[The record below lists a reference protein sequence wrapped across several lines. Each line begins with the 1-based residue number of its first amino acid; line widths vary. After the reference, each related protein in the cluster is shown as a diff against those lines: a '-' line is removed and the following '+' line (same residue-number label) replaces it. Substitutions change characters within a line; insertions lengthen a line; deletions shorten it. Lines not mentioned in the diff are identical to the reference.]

1 MPKAGSLAPE
11 PPSGSGAGT
20 TPVSENNLTGEF
32 LGWLGGERRAAPKT
46 LETYGRDVL
55 AFLAFCAGHV
65 GGEPGLQML
74 RELRAA
80 DIRAFLTAEAKAGI
94 GNATRARKLS
104 ALKTFFRFLNKRH
117 GVDNTA
123 LALISRP
130 RPKRPLPKAL
140 SAEDAKRVV
149 REIGEATDTAA
160 LQARDEALMML
171 LYGAGLRI
179 NEALSLNIGDLPASD
194 GAMRVTGKGNKQRIV
209 PLLPVVREAIATYLK
224 LHPKSGP
231 DAPLFLGARGDRLN
245 AGVAQKCLR
254 DFRRLNGL
262 PEHATPHALRH
273 SFATHLL
280 AGGAD
285 LRSIQELLGH
295 ASLSTTQLYTDV
307 DTQQLMDVW
316 RKAHPRA

>member
-1 MPKAGSLAPE
+1 L
-11 PPSGSGAGT
+11 
-20 TPVSENNLTGEF
+20 SETLTGEF
-32 LGWLGGERRAAPKT
+32 LAWLGGERRAAPKT
-46 LETYGRDVL
+46 LETYGRDIL
-55 AFLAFCAGHV
+55 AFLDFCARHV
-65 GGEPGLQML
+65 GGEANLETL

-80 DIRAFLTAEAKAGI
+80 DIRAWIAAQAEAGA

-104 ALKTFFRFLNKRH
+104 ALKTFFRFLHKRH
-117 GVDNTA
+117 GVENAA

-140 SAEDAKRVV
+140 SPEDARRVAH
-149 REIGEATDTAA
+149 EIGEASDAA
-160 LQARDEALMML
+160 ATQARDEALMML

-179 NEALSLNIGDLPASD
+179 NEALSLHVGDLPAAD
-194 GAMRVTGKGNKQRIV
+194 DALRVTGKGNKQRIV
-209 PLLPVVREAIATYLK
+209 PMLAAVRAALAQWLK
-224 LHPKSGP
+224 FHPNPGASE
-231 DAPLFLGARGDRLN
+231 PLFVGVRGARLN
-245 AGVAQKCLR
+245 AGVVQKHLR

-295 ASLSTTQLYTDV
+295 ASLSTTQRYTDV
-307 DTQQLMDVW
+307 DTAQLMAVW
-316 RKAHPRA
+316 RNAHPRA

>member
-1 MPKAGSLAPE
+1 MPEA
-11 PPSGSGAGT
+11 
-20 TPVSENNLTGEF
+20 LTQEF
-32 LGWLGGERRAAPKT
+32 LGWLGGERRAAAKT

-55 AFLAFCAGHV
+55 AFLEFCSTHV
-65 GGEPGLQML
+65 GGVPDLAML
-74 RELRAA
+74 RGLRAA
-80 DIRAFLTAEAKAGI
+80 DFRAWIAAEAKAGA

-104 ALKTFFRFLNKRH
+104 AIKTFFRFLKKRH
-117 GVDNTA
+117 EVEGTA

-140 SAEDAKRVV
+140 SPDDAKMVAQD
-149 REIGEATDTAA
+149 IGEATDTAA
-160 LQARDEALMML
+160 IQARDTALMML

-179 NEALSLNIGDLPASD
+179 NEALSLNVGDLPAAD
-194 GAMRVTGKGNKQRIV
+194 DALRVTGKGNKQRIV
-209 PLLPVVREAIATYLK
+209 PVLPAVREAIAVYLK
-224 LHPKSGP
+224 LHPNPGRGE
-231 DAPLFLGARGDRLN
+231 PLFVGARGGRLN
-245 AGVAQKCLR
+245 AGVVQKALR

-295 ASLSTTQLYTDV
+295 ASLSTTQRYTDV
-307 DTQQLMDVW
+307 DTGQLMEVW

>member
-1 MPKAGSLAPE
+1 M
-11 PPSGSGAGT
+11 
-20 TPVSENNLTGEF
+20 
-32 LGWLGGERRAAPKT
+32 GWLGGERRAAAKT

-55 AFLAFCAGHV
+55 AFLQFCSTHV
-65 GGEPGLQML
+65 GGVPDVAML
-74 RELRAA
+74 RGLRAA
-80 DIRAFLTAEAKAGI
+80 DFRAWIAAEAKAGA
-94 GNATRARKLS
+94 GNATRALKLS
-104 ALKTFFRFLNKRH
+104 AIKTFFRFLKKRH
-117 GVDNTA
+117 AVEGTA

-140 SAEDAKRVV
+140 SPADAKMVAQD
-149 REIGEATDTAA
+149 IGEASDTAA
-160 LQARDEALMML
+160 IQARDTALMML

-179 NEALSLNIGDLPASD
+179 NEALSLNVGDLPAAD
-194 GAMRVTGKGNKQRIV
+194 DALRVTGKGNKQRIV
-209 PLLPVVREAIATYLK
+209 PVLPAVREAIAVYLK
-224 LHPKSGP
+224 LHPNPGR
-231 DAPLFLGARGDRLN
+231 DEPLFVGARGGRLN
-245 AGVAQKCLR
+245 AGVVQKALR

-295 ASLSTTQLYTDV
+295 ASLSTTQRYTDV
-307 DTQQLMDVW
+307 DTGQLMEVW

>member
-1 MPKAGSLAPE
+1 MPKAGSLSPE
-11 PPSGSGAGT
+11 PLDGSGANT
-20 TPVSENNLTGEF
+20 NPLLQNSLAGEF

-55 AFLAFCAGHV
+55 AFLSFCAGHV
-65 GGEPGLQML
+65 GGEPGLPML

-80 DIRAFLTAEAKAGI
+80 DIRAFLAAEAKAGI

-117 GVDNTA
+117 GIDNTA
-123 LALISRP
+123 LSLISRP

-140 SAEDAKRVV
+140 SPEDATRVV
-149 REIGEATDTAA
+149 REIGEETDTAF

-179 NEALSLNIGDLPASD
+179 NEALSLNIGDLPTADS
-194 GAMRVTGKGNKQRIV
+194 AMRVTGKGNKQRIV
-209 PLLPVVREAIATYLK
+209 PLLPAVREAIATYLK
-224 LHPKSGP
+224 LHPKPAADS
-231 DAPLFLGARGDRLN
+231 PLFLGVQGARLN
-245 AGVAQKCLR
+245 ARVVQKALS

-307 DTQQLMDVW
+307 DTAQLMDVW